1 MGGQDE
7 ATAGTAGGTAGGGA
21 GAPGSTEP
29 RRVAVVGS
37 SGGNLRSQG
46 GDDPARLLGEIQRQL
61 AAAGFRLVAVQF
73 VAAQASMDSAGDSTP
88 AQLWELSEG
97 HPVPTVS
104 GTLAE
109 VNEAARTSDSI
120 LAERVEVGQVDAL
133 VLVSA
138 DPTGTNSA
146 TVTAATAAGI
156 PAAGTGGTSI
166 AQAERAGLNLVSVSG
181 TTGTTSTTRAVA
193 YVSGLARHW
202 KVRYRPVLGHPPLE
216 VSHAGASGAVAGAPG
231 SGGAGPGGAGTAHEG
246 DPASSPHGAIGNRDA
261 AWRRISIRGIMVGS
275 IPAFIALALV
285 LATSKIP
292 LLSGLSEVFDVL
304 IAGLPIVVAAVA
316 ARKVSALD
324 EVGMVAGAVAGI
336 LASTGGLLG
345 GLAAG
350 ILAGLLASWLIGW
363 TLAHRFPATTA
374 NIVAGGLAGL
384 LPGLLVYYLLAPATN
399 WLGEAVKT
407 AIQAALDLS
416 PVVAGALAGGVIW
429 FALMGGVYHSVILPL
444 VLLEMGQK
452 GFSFFGAIDMVC
464 LVMVSLGITLANV
477 VRPRSSGERALAGS
491 GAAVNFFFGTFVE
504 ASYPF
509 MFSDRRVFAAA
520 IGAATVGGG
529 VVGAMGVE
537 ATAYLPAVMA
547 PFVATTAVGMVVAMV
562 VAAGLAFTATLL
574 INISVTRS
582 GGTPRS
588 GQAVTTEEATA

>member
-1 MGGQDE
+1 
-7 ATAGTAGGTAGGGA
+7 
-21 GAPGSTEP
+21 
-29 RRVAVVGS
+29 
-37 SGGNLRSQG
+37 
-46 GDDPARLLGEIQRQL
+46 
-61 AAAGFRLVAVQF
+61 
-73 VAAQASMDSAGDSTP
+73 MDSAGECTP

-97 HPVPTVS
+97 RPVPTVS
-104 GTLAE
+104 GTLAA
-109 VNEAARTSDSI
+109 VNEAARTRDSI
-120 LAERVEVGQVDAL
+120 LAERVEIGQVDAL

-146 TVTAATAAGI
+146 TVTAAAAAGI

-166 AQAERAGLNLVSVSG
+166 ARAERAGLNLVSVSG

-202 KVRYRPVLGHPPLE
+202 KVRYRPVLGHSPLE
-216 VSHAGASGAVAGAPG
+216 DSVGDVAGTGPAGAGIDAPG
-231 SGGAGPGGAGTAHEG
+231 SSGPRTDASGTAHEG
-246 DPASSPHGAIGNRDA
+246 DPASFPGGGIGSRDA

-292 LLSGLSEVFDVL
+292 VLSGLSEVFDVL

-407 AIQAALDLS
+407 GIQAALDFS
-416 PVVAGALAGGVIW
+416 PVLAGALAGGVIW

-509 MFSDRRVFAAA
+509 MFSDRRVFATA
-520 IGAATVGGG
+520 IGAATVGGA

-547 PFVATTAVGMVVAMV
+547 PFVATNAVGMVIAMLVAT
-562 VAAGLAFTATLL
+562 GLAFAVTLF
-574 INISVTRS
+574 INISATRS
-582 GGTPRS
+582 GPTPRS
-588 GQAVTTEEATA
+588 GQASATGQATA